1 MHGRPPH
8 SLELGRERT
17 TRQAAVERGNAEQRV
32 SKTCQTSC
40 TFLQRSA
47 LWARLVT
54 RPTPRETQE
63 IRGFGGAAGQD

>member
-1 MHGRPPH
+1 
-8 SLELGRERT
+8 
-17 TRQAAVERGNAEQRV
+17 V